1 MANGTDRRSRHFIL
15 EGFTRTER
23 YRSPPPPH
31 QEPRVVPERIR
42 SRHGG
47 ALQEQLGVVRGEAGV
62 AREAQETAG
71 MDEGL
76 GLQVEFESFPSV
88 ELAFESL
95 ARERSGI
102 ELLNVRQDGNRTL
115 ATVFVPDGRLDHFE
129 RLIRDYLEEKQDS
142 IGRPR
147 DNRKLLDAI
156 RRIRAASLR
165 ALWTDE
171 DTEFPTEEEG
181 SFWWEVWLPV
191 RTDRRATISSFRERA
206 QTLGMRVAPGDL
218 IFPERTVLLASASLE
233 QMQHS
238 ILTLNSIAELRRAK
252 ETAEFFDSLR
262 PDEQQE
268 MRFRASVCSTQ
279 ESIAAIRCWV
289 QRLLPVMCIPL
300 SPAGAPTMRTATGH
314 RWLA

>member
-1 MANGTDRRSRHFIL
+1 MANGTDRRSRHFII

-23 YRSPPPPH
+23 YRSPPPPP

-42 SRHGG
+42 ARHGG

-62 AREAQETAG
+62 AREAQQTAG

-76 GLQVEFESFPSV
+76 GLQIEFESFPSV

-156 RRIRAASLR
+156 RRIRA
-165 ALWTDE
+165 
-171 DTEFPTEEEG
+171 G

-191 RTDRRATISSFRERA
+191 RTDRRATIASFRERA

-218 IFPERTVLLASASLE
+218 IFPERTVLLASASLG
-233 QMQHS
+233 
-238 ILTLNSIAELRRAK
+238 R
-252 ETAEFFDSLR
+252 
-262 PDEQQE
+262 
-268 MRFRASVCSTQ
+268 CST
-279 ESIAAIRCWV
+279 RC
-289 QRLLPVMCIPL
+289 
-300 SPAGAPTMRTATGH
+300 
-314 RWLA
+314 